1 MEGGIYQM
9 WWKIAV
15 MNLAKNGG
23 FRLCPPF
30 SFLVDELEVGDNIP
44 VEEVLE
50 VDFEI
55 ERAVVLV
62 WVFWPLELEELVA
75 EWDVEAKYDILEL
88 AAVENMLPPETI
100 LSYVD
105 QVLE

>member
-1 MEGGIYQM
+1 
-9 WWKIAV
+9 

-23 FRLCPPF
+23 FRLCPLF

-55 ERAVVLV
+55 WRAVVLD
-62 WVFWPLELEELVA
+62 WVFWPLELEELVT
-75 EWDVEAKYDILEL
+75 E
-88 AAVENMLPPETI
+88 
-100 LSYVD
+100 
-105 QVLE
+105 